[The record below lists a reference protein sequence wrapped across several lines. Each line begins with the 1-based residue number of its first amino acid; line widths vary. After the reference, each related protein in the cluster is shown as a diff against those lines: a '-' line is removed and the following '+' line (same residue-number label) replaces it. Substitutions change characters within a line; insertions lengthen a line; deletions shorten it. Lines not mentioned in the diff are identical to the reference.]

1 MLNKTRYLN
10 TIMVVISFNNNNNND
25 NNNNNNQFI
34 NPLVPKG
41 SPFDE

>member
-1 MLNKTRYLN
+1 MTAAGRLKFQRKVAFRDQRQMLSGLELL
-10 TIMVVISFNNNNNND
+10 
-25 NNNNNNQFI
+25 